1 MNYIIKLFLVTFSFC
16 YIGNISLLTP
26 DVKVTSENL
35 VNITLHFCEK
45 CLLPTH
51 AKVPSLI

>member
-1 MNYIIKLFLVTFSFC
+1 MNHIIKQFLVTFNFC
-16 YIGNISLLTP
+16 YIRNMSRLTLSYE
-26 DVKVTSENL
+26 VNL

-51 AKVPSLI
+51 VKVPSLI